1 MKSLAITGTR
11 RAAQTKQETRQLRAE
26 GKIPCVLYGGAE
38 QIHFSTPVLSLRSL
52 VYSPDVYIVDLD
64 VDGSHHK
71 AVMREI
77 QFHPI
82 NDKLLHIDF
91 LEVRDDK
98 KVTVDIPVRLKG
110 SAVGV
115 RAGGQQLHKLRM
127 LKISALPAN
136 LPDVF
141 EIKVDDMEIGDAVRV
156 RDMKLEGVEF
166 LDIPSNTI
174 VAVKTARAVVEE
186 TPVVAATT
194 AIAEGAAAP
203 GAAPGAPGATPA
215 AGAAPAAGA
224 PAAGAAPAKE
234 EKKDKK
240 DKKEKKK

>member
-11 RAAQTKQETRQLRAE
+11 RAAQSKQETRQLRAE

-98 KVTVDIPVRLKG
+98 KVTIDVPVRLKG
-110 SAVGV
+110 SAAGV
-115 RAGGQQLHKLRM
+115 RAGGQQLHKLKK

-141 EIKVDDMEIGDAVRV
+141 ELTVDDMEIGDAVRV
-156 RDMKLEGVEF
+156 RDMKMEGVEF

-186 TPVVAATT
+186 TPVAAATT
-194 AIAEGAAAP
+194 AVAEGAAA
-203 GAAPGAPGATPA
+203 APGATPA
-215 AGAAPAAGA
+215 EGAAPAAGA
-224 PAAGAAPAKE
+224 APGAAPAKGGAPAKE
-234 EKKDKK
+234 EKKKK
-240 DKKEKKK
+240 